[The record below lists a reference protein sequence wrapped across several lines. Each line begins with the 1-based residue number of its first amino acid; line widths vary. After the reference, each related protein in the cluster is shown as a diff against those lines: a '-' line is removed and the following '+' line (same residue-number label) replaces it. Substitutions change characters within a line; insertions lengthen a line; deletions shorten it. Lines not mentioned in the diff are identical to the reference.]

1 MRIFLIGISILLVA
15 LTAAAQVKR
24 TVGKTTA
31 EKPAATATKTASP
44 TPAIIDRGTVS
55 GHTYTNRTFSFE
67 LTFPDAWIIPDDQ
80 YVKTHG
86 LDLGLRPPVG
96 SDPKTQNIVDTA
108 FSRITLLL
116 SVYKYLP
123 ELRNNSEIRIAVE
136 DLKSQPQ
143 IKDAV
148 DYVDAVRH
156 TYTNSSLPSGVRYS
170 ETQAEKLGRRQFAYI
185 DLSTPDGKTR
195 MYVTIRTGFAILFKL
210 SYSDDKDLQTFR
222 DVLAK
227 GNFSLK

>member
-1 MRIFLIGISILLVA
+1 MRKILVPLILLLPALAVTAQTKRVVA
-15 LTAAAQVKR
+15 KTAPAKSAAAAPV
-24 TVGKTTA
+24 
-31 EKPAATATKTASP
+31 
-44 TPAIIDRGTVS
+44 IDRGTVS
-55 GHTYTNRTFSFE
+55 GHTYVNRTLHFE
-67 LTFPDAWIIPDDQ
+67 LTFPDAWIVPDAE
-80 YVKTHG
+80 YAKTHG
-86 LDLGLRPPVG
+86 LDLGLRPPVSSG
-96 SDPKTQNIVDTA
+96 PKAQKIVDTA

-123 ELRNNSEIRIAVE
+123 ELRDNSEVRIATE

-148 DYVDAVRH
+148 DYVDAVRQI
-156 TYTNSSLPSGVRYS
+156 YANSNLPSGVEYS
-170 ETQAEKLGRRQFAYI
+170 ETKAERLGGHQFAYI
-185 DLSTPDGKTR
+185 DLTTPDGKTR
-195 MYVTIRTGFAILFKL
+195 MYVTVRNGFAILLKL